1 MPASKDQPK
10 REYDK
15 YVLLVPRDLM
25 CVEKRVVLTP
35 CADRTEMV
43 LVFKRRVGDGTPCI
57 LERPSMWDPI
67 VIERAD
73 ES

>member
-1 MPASKDQPK
+1 MSEEPK

-25 CVEKRVVLTP
+25 CVEKRVILTP
-35 CADRTEMV
+35 FNEKTEMY

-57 LERPSMWDPI
+57 LERPSIWDPI
-67 VIERAD
+67 VIEREG